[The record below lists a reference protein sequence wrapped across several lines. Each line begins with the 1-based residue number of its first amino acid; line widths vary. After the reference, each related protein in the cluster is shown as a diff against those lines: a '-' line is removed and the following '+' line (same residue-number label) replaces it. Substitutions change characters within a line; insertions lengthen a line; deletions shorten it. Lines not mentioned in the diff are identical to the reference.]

1 MRPEDVARIMVPGRA
16 VQAPMG
22 AYGYT
27 HMHQVPK
34 VEGVANPVFIDQ
46 TGMHQHVYVQQQQQL
61 PPQQLPSI
69 YEFSHIPVIPTEKDR
84 VVSPSSSHSDVAS
97 SHQQFMQQPQQ
108 PSGHGTAQY
117 QVKPASPNNPLSG
130 EGSLSGNSRRCED
143 GQVYRDNA
151 LPVGPVAVPS
161 YMANVDRM
169 MDSLWVSP
177 SEASSAGE
185 QRKHTMSPE
194 NAVPQGST
202 PDHSQGL
209 TENNI
214 SARLDT
220 RAKEVHLSNTNT
232 FFDVSEPNVLL
243 QTESMPPPS
252 VANSYL
258 HNEPMVLLQAESM
271 PPPSVAN
278 SYLHNLQH
286 VNMSHMPHM
295 MSTGGPYS
303 SYVVTAV
310 GPSGVPASAY
320 GMDMVYANATVNSM
334 SERKDVPPE
343 VYHKETPHG
352 VVKPPNTTQSITI
365 ALASH
370 APSIDQH
377 QESGQQFNNEDS
389 WKIATNAHPLPPR
402 PKRVASRENISPK
415 DPHSHNNL
423 LNCKGPDLNIPTEE
437 QQRSDHR
444 DAHAEHARFIKGSK
458 CSILYRSF
466 LENLAIA
473 CTYKSWIL
481 FLSIIDPG
489 DGITTPD
496 LPGMEDGLSASKNQS
511 SESKP
516 PTWNEGFGAVT
527 TKADGVNEVRHHL
540 ILQIL

>member
-1 MRPEDVARIMVPGRA
+1 MPRRA

-27 HMHQVPK
+27 HMHQVPQDRVYVPK

-46 TGMHQHVYVQQQQQL
+46 TSMHQHVYVQQQQL

-69 YEFSHIPVIPTEKDR
+69 YEFSHIPVIPTEKDK

-97 SHQQFMQQPQQ
+97 SHQQFMQQ

-130 EGSLSGNSRRCED
+130 EGTLSGNSRHHED
-143 GQVYRDNA
+143 GQVYHDSV
-151 LPVGPVAVPS
+151 LPVGPVAVPN

-185 QRKHTMSPE
+185 QRKHTMYPE
-194 NAVPQGST
+194 SAVPQGSI

-214 SARLDT
+214 STRPDT
-220 RAKEVHLSNTNT
+220 RAKEDHLSNTNT
-232 FFDVSEPNVLL
+232 FFDVSEPKVLL

-258 HNEPMVLLQAESM
+258 HNEQKVLPQAESM

-278 SYLHNLQH
+278 SYMHNVQY

-320 GMDMVYANATVNSM
+320 GMDMVYANATVNPM

-343 VYHKETPHG
+343 IYHKEAPHE
-352 VVKPPNTTQSITI
+352 VIKLPNTTQAATI
-365 ALASH
+365 VLASH
-370 APSIDQH
+370 SPSVDQH
-377 QESGQQFNNEDS
+377 QESGQQFNNEDA

-423 LNCKGPDLNIPTEE
+423 LNCKGPDLNIPAEG
-437 QQRSDHR
+437 QQQSDHR
-444 DAHAEHARFIKGSK
+444 VAHAEHARFIKGS
-458 CSILYRSF
+458 ILYRS
-466 LENLAIA
+466 LL
-473 CTYKSWIL
+473 
-481 FLSIIDPG
+481 
-489 DGITTPD
+489 
-496 LPGMEDGLSASKNQS
+496 
-511 SESKP
+511 
-516 PTWNEGFGAVT
+516 
-527 TKADGVNEVRHHL
+527 
-540 ILQIL
+540 